1 MKSLQKSLIVALVVG
16 SPLVASAADAGQF
29 QAFLGFDFARFNPN
43 SAYLPSFNTHGAN
56 GQFVYNFDT
65 AIGVVVDVGAVTTG
79 TLNHISA
86 DATVLDFL
94 VGPRFKYHAGS
105 RFQPFVQMLFGGAS
119 ASASTEA
126 ILPAVAGGFFPSPG
140 STGLNPP
147 VSLRLTTSRTGF
159 AMMAG
164 GGLDIRISRSIDFRP
179 IGADYLLVRL
189 PGPLTL
195 NPQNVSNFRY
205 SAGLN
210 FTFGQR

>member
-1 MKSLQKSLIVALVVG
+1 MKSLQKSLIVAAMLG
-16 SPLVASAADAGQF
+16 LPLIGSAADVGQF

-43 SAYLPSFNTHGAN
+43 SAYLPAFNTHGAN
-56 GQFVYNFDT
+56 GQFVYNFDKD
-65 AIGVVVDVGAVTTG
+65 IGVVVDVGAVTTG
-79 TLNHISA
+79 TLNHIKT
-86 DATVLDFL
+86 DTTVLDFV

-105 RFQPFVQMLFGGAS
+105 RFQPFVQMLFGGAN
-119 ASASTEA
+119 ASASTQA
-126 ILPAVAGGFFPSPG
+126 VLPAGAANFFPAAS
-140 STGLNPP
+140 STSLNPP

-179 IGADYLLVRL
+179 IEADYFLVRF
-189 PGPLTL
+189 PGSLTL